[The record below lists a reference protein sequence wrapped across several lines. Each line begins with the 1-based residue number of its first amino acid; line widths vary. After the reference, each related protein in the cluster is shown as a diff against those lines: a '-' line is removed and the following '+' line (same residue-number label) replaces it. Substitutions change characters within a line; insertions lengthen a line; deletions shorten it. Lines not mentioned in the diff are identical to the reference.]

1 MRILETSST
10 SEKIIMELSGSE
22 IDMITWALHTFL
34 AETPPLYSRLRDD
47 IQALHECFGCI
58 GTYRAISD
66 IVAEPG
72 EEE

>member
-10 SEKIIMELSGSE
+10 SERVVMELSATE
-22 IDMITWALHTFL
+22 IDTITWALHTFL

-47 IQALHECFGCI
+47 IQELHECFDCI

-72 EEE
+72 EGE